1 MKQMTIPD
9 GAEVKPLATVDSTER
24 AALEALVVNF
34 TEAFNRENIDEVM
47 SYFAEDAI
55 YDEFH
60 GTRHTGAGA
69 IREAFIP
76 QFRGDYGKMRFHTED
91 MFIDVAAGKAMIR
104 WLLTLET
111 DERAGGWQGLDLLH
125 FKNDKLLE
133 KHTYAKAKVPLIEIK
148 EDSVKVREALE
159 NT

>member
-1 MKQMTIPD
+1 M
-9 GAEVKPLATVDSTER
+9 AAVDSTNR
-24 AALEALVVNF
+24 AAIEALVVDF

-60 GTRHTGAGA
+60 GIRHTGTKA

-91 MFIDVAAGKAMIR
+91 LFLDVAAGKAMIR

-111 DERAGGWQGLDLLH
+111 DERAGGWQGLDLLY
-125 FKNDKLLE
+125 FNKGKLVE
-133 KHTYAKAKVPLIEIK
+133 KHTYAKARVPLIHKK
-148 EDSVKVREALE
+148 EDSAKVREALE